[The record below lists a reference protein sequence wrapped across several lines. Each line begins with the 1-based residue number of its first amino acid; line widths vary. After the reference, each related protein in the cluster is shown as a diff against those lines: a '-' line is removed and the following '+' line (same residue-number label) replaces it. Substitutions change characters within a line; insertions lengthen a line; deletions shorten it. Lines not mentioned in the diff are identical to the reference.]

1 MNLRFYDD
9 HRIKIVEVHL
19 EEYVFKKTHLRVN
32 ICVHLANVNLEA
44 FAPEFIHLI
53 LNICKKKIFSQEC
66 LLYKRL
72 ANLFDLN
79 HLQKLFSYQAS
90 NSR

>member
-9 HRIKIVEVHL
+9 HHIKIVEVHL

-44 FAPEFIHLI
+44 FAKATKMEI
-53 LNICKKKIFSQEC
+53 
-66 LLYKRL
+66 KRE
-72 ANLFDLN
+72 
-79 HLQKLFSYQAS
+79 
-90 NSR
+90 

>member
-1 MNLRFYDD
+1 MKEAPEERNTGLCKYIKMNLNVSMNLRFYDD

-53 LNICKKKIFSQEC
+53 
-66 LLYKRL
+66 
-72 ANLFDLN
+72 
-79 HLQKLFSYQAS
+79 
-90 NSR
+90 